1 MPQLMPESTPETNT
15 PMPPATPTEQEA
27 FVNPIDERKIAI
39 NPGLLPYAHT
49 VGGAI
54 IRPEDMGRIKGNAI
68 MAMEQQTDMHLGQI
82 QEQLAV
88 LARQAQAIQKRKE
101 ISVMIYEAAM
111 GFDPIINHLYYLYR
125 RKNGDTVLSI
135 VSPEEWGRS
144 MPYTAHLAKARLLAD
159 HTWDV
164 LEIPE

>member
-1 MPQLMPESTPETNT
+1 MPDPAPDPKPELQPAASSAPEL
-15 PMPPATPTEQEA
+15 
-27 FVNPIDERKIAI
+27 FVNPIDVRKIAA

-54 IRPEDMGRIKGNAI
+54 IKPEDMGRIKGNAI

-88 LARQAQAIQKRKE
+88 LARQAQEIQRRKE
-101 ISVMIYEAAM
+101 VSVMIYEAAM
-111 GFDPIINHLYYLYR
+111 GFDPIINHVYHLYR
-125 RKNGDTVLSI
+125 RKNGTTVLSM
-135 VSPEEWGRS
+135 VSPAEWGRS
-144 MPYTAHLAKARLLAD
+144 MPYIEHLAKALLLAD

-164 LEIPE
+164 LEVSG